1 MDSGC
6 ADTVG
11 LYSTKLA
18 LPPSMCGLR
27 CGHHLRRECVT
38 FLPMRYSSELTT
50 RTVGLAMSF
59 LQASK
64 EEWSLVRR
72 HPSESIFGMQI
83 AGSKPQLL
91 VPAAEIIGR
100 ECTGNLDFV
109 DVNCGCPIDL
119 VYKTGSGS
127 ARMSV
132 LSFYTV

>member
-1 MDSGC
+1 MFLL
-6 ADTVG
+6 TF
-11 LYSTKLA
+11 
-18 LPPSMCGLR
+18 
-27 CGHHLRRECVT
+27 RE
-38 FLPMRYSSELTT
+38 
-50 RTVGLAMSF
+50 VGLAMSF
-59 LQASK
+59 LQGSK

-100 ECTGNLDFV
+100 ECAGNLDFV

-127 ARMSV
+127 ACA
-132 LSFYTV
+132 SFFFQ

>member
-1 MDSGC
+1 MRRKLVVYM
-6 ADTVG
+6 TVCTYV
-11 LYSTKLA
+11 LLTF
-18 LPPSMCGLR
+18 
-27 CGHHLRRECVT
+27 RE
-38 FLPMRYSSELTT
+38 
-50 RTVGLAMSF
+50 VGLAMSF
-59 LQASK
+59 LQGSK

-100 ECTGNLDFV
+100 ECAGNLDFV

-127 ARMSV
+127 ACA
-132 LSFYTV
+132 SFFFQ